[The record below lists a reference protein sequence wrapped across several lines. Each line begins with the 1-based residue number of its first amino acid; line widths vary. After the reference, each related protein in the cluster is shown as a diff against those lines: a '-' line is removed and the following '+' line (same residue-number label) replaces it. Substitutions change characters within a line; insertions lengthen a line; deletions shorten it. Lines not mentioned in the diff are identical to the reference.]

1 MTDSAE
7 RNRTVGIEAGKAPAR
22 FRGKYLRVTS
32 YRRDGTPVATPVWF
46 VQDGAQLLAETGA
59 SSYKVR
65 RIRANPAI
73 SVVACSASGRPHGTE
88 VPARAEIL
96 GPEALE
102 PERALMKQKYG
113 LDRIVMLPIYRLI
126 QRVRGRPTD
135 RGDAVV
141 VSITPDQTGG
151 R

>member
-73 SVVACSASGRPHGTE
+73 SVVACSASGRPQYGHAVTGE
-88 VPARAEIL
+88 IFRLLVDGVPLAPTKFPIQ
-96 GPEALE
+96 AL
-102 PERALMKQKYG
+102 AFQG
-113 LDRIVMLPIYRLI
+113 SLD
-126 QRVRGRPTD
+126 
-135 RGDAVV
+135 GDVL
-141 VSITPDQTGG
+141 
-151 R
+151 

>member
-1 MTDSAE
+1 MHDSAE
-7 RNRTVGIEAGKAPAR
+7 RNGTAGIDAGEAPAR
-22 FRGKYLRVTS
+22 FRGKYLRITS

-65 RIRANPAI
+65 RIRANPAV

-88 VPARAEIL
+88 VPARAKIL

-102 PERALMKQKYG
+102 PERALMKQKYA
-113 LDRIVMLPIYRLI
+113 LDRIVILPVYRLI
-126 QRVRGRPTD
+126 QRVRGKPTD

-141 VSITPDQTGG
+141 LSITPDDTGG